1 MCTRARGAGRH
12 SMVVLFG
19 HMAAGARGAGMHRWS
34 MVVVF
39 GHMVVRFVVVSSMV
53 LTGW

>member
-1 MCTRARGAGRH
+1 
-12 SMVVLFG
+12 MVVLFG

-34 MVVVF
+34 MVVLF